1 MKRHRLFI
9 AINLPEDIRDRLT
22 DYQKKIE
29 ELFTPYLPPGRGGS
43 GPIRWTKPNNLHIT
57 LNFLGY
63 LADEELAEICKI
75 AKEVASKNSSFFVN
89 LNKIC
94 YGPIDKKP
102 PRPPKFSETVITK
115 EDKNGTR
122 KFGRPRMIWAVG
134 EKSEKF
140 ASLRGDLDR
149 FLSVS
154 EKREFSPH
162 ITLGR
167 INQWEWKRIEPEER
181 PAVEEEINLRFS
193 VDSIEVMESVLK
205 RTGPEYTILESVP
218 LV

>member
-1 MKRHRLFI
+1 MKRHRIFI
-9 AINLPEDIRDRLT
+9 AINLPEDIKRKLADFR
-22 DYQKKIE
+22 KNWP
-29 ELFTPYLPPGRGGS
+29 EL
-43 GPIRWTKPNNLHIT
+43 PIRWTKPNNLHIT
-57 LNFLGY
+57 LDFLGY

-75 AKEVASKNSSFFVN
+75 AKEVASKNSPFFVK

-102 PRPPKFSETVITK
+102 PR
-115 EDKNGTR
+115 
-122 KFGRPRMIWAVG
+122 MIWVVG
-134 EKSEKF
+134 EKSQEF
-140 ASLRGDLDR
+140 SALRNDLDR
-149 FLSVS
+149 SLSVS

-181 PAVEEEINLRFS
+181 PEVNEDISLNFS

-205 RTGPEYTILESVP
+205 RTGPE
-218 LV
+218 